1 MPRWLTRSY
10 HVLGVAPTYL
20 LGLLVPSNMG
30 IQANGVV
37 RAWHGIS
44 FRRRC
49 FLKDA
54 RN

>member
-10 HVLGVAPTYL
+10 HVLGVAPTCL
-20 LGLLVPSNMG
+20 LGLLVPSNMMG

-44 FRRRC
+44 FRRR
-49 FLKDA
+49 
-54 RN
+54 RV